1 MRFIAVF
8 WVLCFCT
15 AQTFCAPLF
24 EFTTH
29 RAGIS
34 FRPAD
39 TGTAVDGKIPG
50 TERSGLELQR
60 RPGCDSIEVWTEQ
73 RPKLPVADELEF
85 TLKGFLTANHGVRNP
100 VLRLK
105 DAKGELIQSWTA
117 PLPESG
123 EFERK
128 FIVSIPGWSKR
139 TGSPVNTPVS
149 FNSIYLACD
158 KAAGDGKIFLE
169 SLEYQVKGELPKV
182 CFVSDTPM
190 NLLHSI
196 GDTPQLRL
204 ENGGTEPSF
213 ISGGIRVFDA
223 DSNPVAAQEL
233 KGEIPPGG
241 SLAVPLAGPF
251 DRWGI
256 WYADYDLATRNGLKL
271 NGRLSFAKMPN
282 AGKPA
287 EQSFIFGVAGGT
299 GPLGWKPHLALG
311 VNGFRVNPGWN
322 HIQPREDIWSWE
334 GHDRTFADRNAAGF
348 ASLYIL
354 TPPPAWLADKDS
366 DSKIFNPQVKVNQLL
381 PERNAL
387 RTFLQRFATRYKGKV
402 EFYVIGNEPDLVGF
416 WNFSEEEY
424 LKMLEISYRTIK
436 AADPDALV
444 MNGGISSLYSQTPKA
459 APENRRLHPTIMRR
473 ILKEGNIDIFNYH
486 GHGPIHNYWG
496 CLDEMR
502 KEGILDKFPWY
513 SGETGVSLR
522 DSAGVLE
529 PGKPINP
536 ITIRKKQAEIIHEKV
551 SIAKALGA
559 RGYTLWVLWDLQNW
573 PEDHPEKYGA
583 LEPDGQP
590 NTVFPVYANVIRH
603 LQATRPDRI
612 FAEGGLFACGYT
624 RNAGGYIVSCWND
637 DGNQPGRPVI
647 FTGVTGAAEKID
659 LFGNITPLA
668 VQEGVCTFVVT
679 CEPCFLRF
687 PSQSETPGFHTPLT
701 GDMASISAGKNG
713 SLKFKLKN
721 PFNRKLTASLAFA
734 YPEHLTGPA
743 TRSVVLAPKA
753 ETGVSIPIA
762 AAPGFIS
769 LPQNPTGVRISLALG
784 DSAPISFVYPVIGK
798 IMLTREADEGAPQ
811 FVLDRADQVYS
822 YAISGPE
829 QDLIWRGPEDL
840 SAEVRLAVKDRT
852 FEIQVEVTDDIHIQ
866 PYTGNTVW
874 NGDSMQ
880 IGLKLSSQPRA
891 WHFILAMLPDGR
903 PQVTCDSRGS
913 GAFDWAAAAAELDL
927 AVSRDEGAKLTR
939 YRLNIPFDAI
949 GLTPADAAEGF
960 RFNLMVNDND
970 GPKRESCI
978 SVAPSLNTS
987 KNDALYP
994 VICFQ

>member
-1 MRFIAVF
+1 MYQVTKRDGKNVDFNITRIANAITKAFEATGIPYNPDIINMLSLQVTADYAGKIMDNAVSVESIQDSVEA
-8 WVLCFCT
+8 VL
-15 AQTFCAPLF
+15 Q
-24 EFTTH
+24 
-29 RAGIS
+29 RAGY
-34 FRPAD
+34 AD
-39 TGTAVDGKIPG
+39 VAKAYILYRKNREKLRSMSSTILDYKGLVDGYLKVSDWRVKENSTVTYSVGGLILSN
-50 TERSGLELQR
+50 SGA
-60 RPGCDSIEVWTEQ
+60 I
-73 RPKLPVADELEF
+73 
-85 TLKGFLTANHGVRNP
+85 TANYWLSEIYDQEIGDAHRNAD
-100 VLRLK
+100 LHIHDLSMLTGYCAGWSLK
-105 DAKGELIQSWTA
+105 QLIQEGLGGVVGKITSA
-117 PLPESG
+117 PAKHLA
-123 EFERK
+123 
-128 FIVSIPGWSKR
+128 
-139 TGSPVNTPVS
+139 TLCNQMVNFLGIMQNEWAGAQAFSS
-149 FNSIYLACD
+149 FDTYLAPFVKTD
-158 KAAGDGKIFLE
+158 KLTYNE
-169 SLEYQVKGELPKV
+169 VKHCIE
-182 CFVSDTPM
+182 
-190 NLLHSI
+190 
-196 GDTPQLRL
+196 
-204 ENGGTEPSF
+204 
-213 ISGGIRVFDA
+213 
-223 DSNPVAAQEL
+223 
-233 KGEIPPGG
+233 
-241 SLAVPLAGPF
+241 
-251 DRWGI
+251 
-256 WYADYDLATRNGLKL
+256 
-271 NGRLSFAKMPN
+271 
-282 AGKPA
+282 
-287 EQSFIFGVAGGT
+287 SFIFGVAGGT

-311 VNGFRVNPGWN
+311 VNGLRVNPGWN
-322 HIQPREDIWSWE
+322 HIQPREGIWSWE

-366 DSKIFNPQVKVNQLL
+366 DSKIFNPQMKVNQLL

-486 GHGPIHNYWG
+486 GHGPIHNYWS

-502 KEGILDKFPWY
+502 KEGILNKFPWY

-612 FAEGGLFACGYT
+612 FAEGGLFAYGYT

-721 PFNRKLTASLAFA
+721 PFTRKLTASLAFA

-798 IMLTREADEGAPQ
+798 IMLTRGADEGAPQ
-811 FVLDRADQVYS
+811 FVLDRADQIYS

-840 SAEVRLAVKDRT
+840 SAEVRLAAKDRT

-866 PYTGNTVW
+866 PYTGSTVW
-874 NGDSMQ
+874 NGDSIQ

-891 WHFILAMLPDGR
+891 WHFILAMLPDGK